1 MSYSPK
7 LAAALSGAT
16 IRQLAHWRRPRPD
29 AEPVLVPEISSERP
43 ILYSFRDVVALR
55 TCVRLRQEA
64 SLQKIR
70 RALDSLRG
78 DLGLRDHLSEYRLV
92 ADDSSIYLA
101 DSDHAVDLIRSK
113 GNVVI
118 HQFIDVLRPF
128 YVQGRQIP
136 DLLNPRANVEVD
148 PEVRGGE
155 PVISGTRIPYE
166 DVAALMRDGV
176 PAENVHDFFPH
187 VTADAARDAFDFAS
201 YVDSYDARSG
211 TRPEAAA

>member
-16 IRQLAHWRRPRPD
+16 VRQLAHWRRPGPD
-29 AEPVLVPEISSERP
+29 GRPVLVPELSAERP
-43 ILYSFRDVVALR
+43 VLYSFRDVVALR

-92 ADDSSIYLA
+92 ADGSSIYLA
-101 DSDHAVDLIRSK
+101 DSDHAIDLLRQK

-118 HQFIDVLRPF
+118 HEFVDVLRPF

-136 DLLNPRANVEVD
+136 DLLNPRAHVEVD
-148 PEVRGGE
+148 PAIRGGE
-155 PVISGTRIPYE
+155 PVITGTRIPYE

-176 PAENVHDFFPH
+176 AAEDVRDFFPH
-187 VTADAARDAFDFAS
+187 VTADAARDAYDFAS
-201 YVDSYDARSG
+201 YVDSYDPRPG
-211 TRPEAAA
+211 TRPEAVA